1 MQVSDF
7 YRMSDTVHMDAF
19 QTNLHGCRILCQGP
33 FVKGKLPPLT
43 DNIQAL
49 RAPFKRKVLLTNTP
63 FSFNRVLQFHYD
75 AIFQMREGADWS
87 LALTYILHAPKDV
100 LVIAEDIPIPDAV
113 WPRLTKTITFV
124 HMVATPLRNVQ
135 PYDTIFFAPIDDIT
149 NTYTD
154 TVLKAIIAVYKK
166 TYTQKDL
173 REILQELRVAKAGLA
188 WTKVDEVSDTSKGLT
203 GSLYWYDPDST
214 VGEELS
220 KKQLSELF
228 QWLSLQFT

>member
-1 MQVSDF
+1 M
-7 YRMSDTVHMDAF
+7 
-19 QTNLHGCRILCQGP
+19 
-33 FVKGKLPPLT
+33 

-63 FSFNRVLQFHYD
+63 FSFNKVLPFHYD
-75 AIFQMREGADWS
+75 ATFQMREGADWS

-113 WPRLTKTITFV
+113 WLKLTKNITFV

-135 PYDTIFFAPIDDIT
+135 PYDAIFFAPIDDIT

-154 TVLKAIIAVYKK
+154 TVLKAIVAVYKK
-166 TYTQKDL
+166 TYTQKEL

-188 WTKVDEVSDTSKGLT
+188 WTKVGETGLE
-203 GSLYWYDPDST
+203 GALYWYDPDT
-214 VGEELS
+214 TIGEESLTR
-220 KKQLSELF
+220 KQMSELF
-228 QWLSLQFT
+228 QWLSQQFT